1 MKGKK
6 TKPSKVTLIDSKEF
20 YFILKE
26 GRNRQIRKMINKV
39 GGEVLSLKRI
49 RIAGIK
55 LGDLKP
61 GEYKS

>member
-1 MKGKK
+1 LKGKK